1 MIETRALTYYRLSVT
16 PKLPPSKQVSN
27 ATHAQNAAPLT
38 MASSTYVSVR
48 DDGGTRSL
56 STCERDF
63 LRSCALAESGR
74 VLRGDGR
81 EPGEV
86 RNVKLTLS
94 RWHNGAE
101 CTVQW
106 GVGTRV
112 TAFVTG
118 TLLPPSQERP
128 SEGTV
133 SISVDLSP
141 MASTLF
147 GHAQPVSTTPGMMA
161 TGDLSNI
168 TDDAQRLLSNRI
180 LRSLERTLL
189 IGGALDTEALCV
201 QSGAWVWRLAVN
213 VTVLDNAGNLLDASV
228 LAAVAA
234 LRHYRKPQV
243 DLQTT
248 NESNA
253 TCPEMIHSDV
263 REPTP
268 LPLHHT
274 PLSISFALIHA
285 DDVSMA
291 TSSTSTVAALVDP
304 TDREELVQTGSIS
317 LAMNVHSEVCLLDFG
332 GGCELQPKQLKQCW
346 RLAEKSILQL
356 CRMLEE
362 TLTRADDK
370 AQQERLL
377 RLQSSGEIPQ
387 ATTTEGV
394 PFVKDSNGQ
403 DFMEIDTITEWKDV
417 SSDVENAV
425 AQVNEEEEAYRLKAL
440 DYSVGHVAAKVKD
453 NREAGASPTRSKS
466 NKPGSLLEAMLQ
478 SAQSATVSSTEAGA
492 NHENV
497 AETKVS
503 AGSRKLDLISQEA
516 QDEFDQFAKTSSS
529 SAKKEGTKQ
538 SAIAMDTDDEEEA
551 TTVLQSEFESVPKT
565 AKKEPASATTEPP
578 KVDDDDI
585 DDLAMAIKKKKK
597 KSKKSK

>member
-1 MIETRALTYYRLSVT
+1 M
-16 PKLPPSKQVSN
+16 
-27 ATHAQNAAPLT
+27 AAP
-38 MASSTYVSVR
+38 STYVSVR
-48 DDGGTRSL
+48 DDSGARSL

-63 LRSCALAESGR
+63 LRSCALPESGR

-81 EPGEV
+81 GPGEL

-112 TAFVTG
+112 TASVTG
-118 TLLPPSQERP
+118 TLLPPSPERP
-128 SEGTV
+128 SEGAV
-133 SISVDLSP
+133 SLSVDLSP
-141 MASTLF
+141 MASTMF
-147 GHAQPVSTTPGMMA
+147 GHAQPVSTTPA
-161 TGDLSNI
+161 TAVSGDLSNI
-168 TDDAQRLLSNRI
+168 TDDSQRLLSNRI

-201 QSGAWVWRLAVN
+201 QSGAWVWRLGVN

-234 LRHYRKPQV
+234 LRHYRKPHV
-243 DLQTT
+243 ELQTT
-248 NESNA
+248 NENNV
-253 TCPEMIHSDV
+253 TCPEMIHSNV

-291 TSSTSTVAALVDP
+291 TSSSTSTVAALVDP

-317 LAMNVHSEVCLLDFG
+317 MAMNVHSEVCLLDFG

-362 TLTRADDK
+362 TLVQADDK
-370 AQQERLL
+370 AQQERLQ
-377 RLQSSGEIPQ
+377 RLQATGETPIKASTT
-387 ATTTEGV
+387 ATDGV
-394 PFVKDSNGQ
+394 VFVKDSNDQ
-403 DFMEIDTITEWKDV
+403 DFMEIDTTTEWKDV
-417 SSDVENAV
+417 SSDVEAAA
-425 AQVNEEEEAYRLKAL
+425 AQVNEEEEAYRLQAL
-440 DYSVGHVAAKVKD
+440 DYSLGHVAAKVKD
-453 NREAGASPTRSKS
+453 NKETGASSTSTRSKS

-478 SAQSATVSSTEAGA
+478 SAQSVSVTLTETDA
-492 NHENV
+492 NHENITD
-497 AETKVS
+497 TKLS
-503 AGSRKLDLISQEA
+503 SESGQLDLRSQEA
-516 QDEFDQFAKTSSS
+516 QDEFEQFAKKSSS
-529 SAKKEGTKQ
+529 NARKENAKQ
-538 SAIAMDTDDEEEA
+538 SAVAMDTDEEEE
-551 TTVLQSEFESVPKT
+551 TTTLLQTEFQSVPEPTT
-565 AKKEPASATTEPP
+565 AKKPPPAP
-578 KVDDDDI
+578 KVNDDDI

-597 KSKKSK
+597 RSKKSK